1 MSIVDLYSVEKKFGE
16 KRDQYL
22 SLMKTIKYSCL
33 GKEKTSAECLKAAK
47 LNSEMQSYLLQMSNL
62 IVKYPIDKNI
72 NNQQLSLLRITDS
85 LEKDLQELFSN
96 DAINNDIEIK
106 KNMYES
112 QAFLYG
118 FVSIIITGFVIYQYK
133 KI

>member
-1 MSIVDLYSVEKKFGE
+1 MSIVDFYSIEKKFGQ

-22 SLMKTIKYSCL
+22 SLMKSIKYSCL
-33 GKEKTSAECLKAAK
+33 GKEKTSSECLKAAK
-47 LNSEMQSYLLQMSNL
+47 LNAEMQSHLIQMSNL

-72 NNQQLSLLRITDS
+72 NKKQLTLLRISDN
-85 LEKDLQELFSN
+85 LEKELQELVSN
-96 DAINNDIEIK
+96 DGINSDVEIK
-106 KNMYES
+106 KNMYDS

>member
-1 MSIVDLYSVEKKFGE
+1 MSIVDLYSIEKKFGQ

-22 SLMKTIKYSCL
+22 SLMKSIKYSCL
-33 GKEKTSAECLKAAK
+33 GKEKTSSECLKAAK
-47 LNSEMQSYLLQMSNL
+47 LNAEMQSHLIQMSNL

-72 NNQQLSLLRITDS
+72 NKKQLTLLRISDN
-85 LEKDLQELFSN
+85 LEKELQELVSN
-96 DAINNDIEIK
+96 DGINSDVEIK
-106 KNMYES
+106 KNMYDS

>member
-1 MSIVDLYSVEKKFGE
+1 
-16 KRDQYL
+16 
-22 SLMKTIKYSCL
+22 MKTIKYSCL